1 MMPTRPLATSTRA
14 SGRCTTP
21 DRGAFRRSVADVRVP
36 FCRPTDFGEPIKLRG
51 RVGGVSLVAMTNIDP
66 SALTVD
72 IHVRSDGV
80 VAVVVGDVDLATAD
94 SMVDQVTT
102 HITGAPAALTV
113 DFAGV
118 RFCDSAGINGL
129 VKLRNRCV
137 EAGWRFRLVNP
148 QDHVRRVLVD
158 LTGLGALLN
167 VDGDNG

>member
-1 MMPTRPLATSTRA
+1 
-14 SGRCTTP
+14 
-21 DRGAFRRSVADVRVP
+21 
-36 FCRPTDFGEPIKLRG
+36 
-51 RVGGVSLVAMTNIDP
+51 MTNIDP